1 MKWRSALVWAAAV
14 DASLFGAIGIHDV
27 DREAIA
33 FAVLYIAGLAL
44 LQVGRRGIL
53 GLILIGLLSLDTEFW
68 MATATVSNLQ
78 NGESLIA
85 VAQPLAVAITTAV
98 TLICVVGTLI
108 TREPRSGNRLWAVAV
123 VGLAVFIL
131 GFAGEALLAGNA
143 LAARSGS
150 LQLNIHNAAY
160 STKALTAGSGHV
172 TVSIANQ
179 DLFWHTFTIDKLGV
193 NVLVPVGGHRE
204 LSLNLPPGT
213 YIYYCAIPGHRQA
226 GMQGTLTVR

>member
-1 MKWRSALVWAAAV
+1 MKWRSALVWVAAI
-14 DASLFGAIGIHDV
+14 DAGLFAAIGIHDV

-44 LQVGRRGIL
+44 LQLGRRGIL
-53 GLILIGLLSLDTEFW
+53 GVILIGLLSLDTEFW

-85 VAQPLAVAITTAV
+85 VAQPLAVAIATAV
-98 TLICVVGTLI
+98 TLIAVVGTLI
-108 TREPRSGNRLWAVAV
+108 TREPRSGHRLWTVAGL
-123 VGLAVFIL
+123 GLAVFVV
-131 GFAGEALLAGNA
+131 GFAGEALLASSA
-143 LAARSGS
+143 LQARSGS

-160 STKALTAGSGHV
+160 STKTLTAGSGQA

-204 LSLNLPPGT
+204 LSLNLAPGT